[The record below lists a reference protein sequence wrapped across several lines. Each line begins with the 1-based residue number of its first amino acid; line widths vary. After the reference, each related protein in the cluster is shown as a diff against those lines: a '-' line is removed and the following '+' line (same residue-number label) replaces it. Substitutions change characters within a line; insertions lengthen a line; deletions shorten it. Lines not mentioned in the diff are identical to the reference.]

1 MQNKKIK
8 IMIVS
13 SKGGVGKSTVSMQ
26 VVAPYLYQY
35 NQKEKIHY
43 YEFDEE
49 NNDSLSFGD
58 SNLTI
63 RKIGLVSTPKLR
75 EEFAAIFS
83 KDENA
88 CFDIGGNKSTTLV
101 LEALEESGMIHFVDL
116 AVIPLLEGEQDGINA
131 SIIYSILKG
140 MKKDLKVMFVLNRAR
155 DLEHVEYQFDN
166 YFGDL
171 RGFFHD
177 KYAIKSYLM
186 GDDIDSYAVLLD
198 DDVIKY
204 SRKFGLTIYEIAKQE
219 RDFISEMI
227 EHKSNGAK
235 EEELK
240 LLSFKNYIN
249 KNSVKYYINVL
260 IPVFKKMDT
269 LLGVIK

>member
-1 MQNKKIK
+1 MNNKK

-26 VVAPYLYQY
+26 VIAPYLYQH
-35 NQKEKIHY
+35 NNKEAISY

-49 NNDSLSFGD
+49 NNDSLSFAD
-58 SNLTI
+58 SKLTNRI
-63 RKIGLVSTPKLR
+63 VGSVSSPMLK
-75 EEFAAIFS
+75 EELAEIIS

-88 CFDIGGNKSTTLV
+88 CFDIGGNKSTSIV
-101 LEALEESGMIHFVDL
+101 LEALEESGMISFIDL
-116 AVIPLLEGEQDGINA
+116 AIIPLLEGEQDGINA
-131 SIIYSILKG
+131 CITYSVLKG
-140 MKKDLKVMFVLNRAR
+140 MKKDLNIMFMLNRAR

-177 KYAIKSYLM
+177 KYAIKNYLI
-186 GDDIDSYAVLLD
+186 DDEIDSYGVLID

-204 SRKFGLTIYEIAKQE
+204 SRKFGLTIYEIAKQD
-219 RDFISEMI
+219 RDFVSEMI
-227 EHKSNGAK
+227 DHKEKGSDK
-235 EEELK
+235 EELK

-249 KNSVKYYINVL
+249 KNSTKYYVDVL
-260 IPVFKKMDT
+260 IPIFKKMDT